1 MGSLML
7 HELNNPLG
15 KRTSTD
21 LPMHILNLR
30 RIFSQIAAPYR
41 PARSARSSVSVTVCP
56 DSSLSSLDPELT
68 ISTYKGRAILFS
80 HNASNGRVDDDDYLD
95 FFVSDSN
102 RLSLAL
108 SSQSRQL

>member
-1 MGSLML
+1 MM

-21 LPMHILNLR
+21 QPIFLLFAGSQAKELPPTDRHDRQCQLL
-30 RIFSQIAAPYR
+30 
-41 PARSARSSVSVTVCP
+41 SAQTYLC
-56 DSSLSSLDPELT
+56 SLDPELT
-68 ISTYKGRAILFS
+68 ISTYKGRTLLFS
-80 HNASNGRVDDDDYLD
+80 HNASNGRVNDSDYLD